1 MNDHAYLYANT
12 SDKSIMYDLAVHC
25 ALVEVPP
32 VPGGGLKRILSSSP
46 SPSRSRFNQHL
57 WSSGC
62 GISCCLLPACWWHW
76 QPPLLPRGCR
86 GERLMGRGGEGATAG
101 TLGWDALG
109 VGMAASDCPEAGAI
123 AGSFL
128 QVSS

>member
-46 SPSRSRFNQHL
+46 SPSRPHTTISGQVAAKSAAA
-57 WSSGC
+57 SSLCAGGTGSHRC
-62 GISCCLLPACWWHW
+62 
-76 QPPLLPRGCR
+76 CR
-86 GERLMGRGGEGATAG
+86 GDGAGGG
-101 TLGWDALG
+101 
-109 VGMAASDCPEAGAI
+109 
-123 AGSFL
+123 
-128 QVSS
+128 

>member
-46 SPSRSRFNQHL
+46 SPSRSHFNQRL
-57 WSSGC
+57 RSSGC
-62 GISCCLLPACWWHW
+62 KNQLLPHPC
-76 QPPLLPRGCR
+76 
-86 GERLMGRGGEGATAG
+86 
-101 TLGWDALG
+101 AL
-109 VGMAASDCPEAGAI
+109 VGPSDSMAAGEVMELGEHDDSLG
-123 AGSFL
+123 
-128 QVSS
+128 

>member
-46 SPSRSRFNQHL
+46 SPSRPHTTNIPGQVAAKSAAA
-57 WSSGC
+57 SSLCAG
-62 GISCCLLPACWWHW
+62 GTGSP
-76 QPPLLPRGCR
+76 GD
-86 GERLMGRGGEGATAG
+86 GSGRGWWGGEW
-101 TLGWDALG
+101 TLGWEAVA
-109 VGMAASDCPEAGAI
+109 VGMAAADCAQAGAI
-123 AGSFL
+123 TGLFL
-128 QVSS
+128 QISA